1 MNSAGPP
8 PAPQVPKKRGGLAA
22 QQRTDEAVQLD
33 FLAKALGYKA
43 EEELSSL
50 PGYPQSLTDSGRRAW
65 GDCVALTLG
74 KFGVAL
80 LWDLLAW
87 APSKRLA
94 VLGLNGHPYFAH
106 EGMQLFTGDQTM
118 PLKSAMAT
126 APEFCGQSLF
136 AVENFVAAS
145 LQAGRSAAEAVSS
158 SNLASSSLGSSS
170 SAPSSGFA
178 PRAPAASANAGRFSG
193 VRHQWNVKVGVL
205 APEILQWLRE
215 DPALTPGT
223 PEFEALN
230 IPMKHGKSSKRTRTE
245 QDRKR
250 IIAGK
255 LGDCKRST
263 MCGLDIHKDLPVPRI
278 CAWKAALEEANA
290 EAISEADRVAKAAVQ
305 RCEKHGRNGQDF
317 LDADWRTYWATCG
330 ELTFTKPDNPDGTFW
345 EEEKHCDGAQSAI
358 HIGLT
363 LFGNR
368 LLDMEDAD
376 GNTKTLFNCPG
387 TVYYGQ
393 LTGCRHQVR
402 HVKSPSADLL
412 QDGSLNGWSSTVMM
426 RSAIFPYDWAYVRN
440 ASPAPKDVFLA
451 IADTFEKYTYAK
463 DLRLPTFEECL
474 AKFGEVVNFE
484 DVTLRPGKRLRSKAP
499 PNSEGA

>member
-1 MNSAGPP
+1 MDSAGPP
-8 PAPQVPKKRGGLAA
+8 QKVWEKKKGWFAPPK
-22 QQRTDEAVQLD
+22 RTDEAVQLD

-43 EEELSSL
+43 EEEFSSL
-50 PGYPQSLTDSGRRAW
+50 PGYPQSMTDSKRRAW

-230 IPMKHGKSSKRTRTE
+230 IPMMHGKSSKRTKTE

-255 LGDCKRST
+255 LGDCTRSS
-263 MCGLDIHKDLPVPRI
+263 MCGLDLHKDLPVPRI
-278 CAWKAALEEANA
+278 CAWKAALEDANA
-290 EAISEADRVAKAAVQ
+290 ELISEADRVAKAAVQ
-305 RCEKHGRNGQDF
+305 RCEKLGNNGKHFADTEWRN
-317 LDADWRTYWATCG
+317 YWATCG
-330 ELTFTKPDNPDGTFW
+330 ELTFTKAQNSDGTFW
-345 EEEKHCDGAQSAI
+345 KEDQHLDGAQSVI
-358 HIGLT
+358 HIGLA

-368 LLDMEDAD
+368 LLEMEDAD
-376 GNTKTLFNCPG
+376 GNTQTLYNCPG

-393 LTGCRHQVR
+393 LTGCKHMVR
-402 HVKSPSADLL
+402 HVKAMNADLL
-412 QDGSLNGWSSTVMM
+412 QDGSKNGWSSTVMM
-426 RSAIFPYDWAYVRN
+426 RSAVFPHDWAYVRN
-440 ASPAPKDVFLA
+440 ATPAPKEVFQA
-451 IADTFEKYTYAK
+451 VADTFEKHTFAK
-463 DLRLPTFEECL
+463 EWRLPTFEECL
-474 AKFGEVVNFE
+474 AKFNFE
-484 DVTLRPGKRLRSKAP
+484 DVELRPCKRLRSI
-499 PNSEGA
+499 